1 MDNNM
6 NKNTSAKK
14 PLFDRRGKSGIYSV
28 ILSIIL
34 LAVLVVVNMIVESLP
49 AKYTMLDTTASG
61 QYEISGTTES
71 FLAGIDENV
80 TVYYIVPDGYE
91 DSVLASFLE
100 RYVSMTSKLSL
111 RYIDPLENPAFL
123 DKYPEFADLSQESM
137 SDYVTTYLLIEGANR
152 YRVVHTGEMYT
163 YAFNEL
169 GAYGLSLE
177 EASQLY
183 EQYMYYGIYPVED
196 GYCFDSTLT
205 RAVEYVCAESIP
217 SIYLLSGHSEEA
229 FSATISSTLS
239 DYGIE
244 YTELNLAL
252 EGDSIPEDC
261 ACIIINKPA
270 NDITAAEAEKLSAYI
285 ADGGNIFLM
294 TDKNADKLKNLMSL
308 TSEFGLSA
316 GAGTV
321 SEGDSS
327 KHVADFPG
335 HIYPTLNSSHEM
347 TSQFSYYRNIILLSN
362 AQAIKVESAQG
373 YETTELLTTSDK
385 AYSGDNGAAGKKV
398 LGAIAEGTDG
408 KGKLLWVASAGL
420 TNDGLISSTS
430 SGNLVLLLNMANI
443 LMGDY
448 ISVLPDIESISM
460 PQATIATTATDANI
474 WGTILIFVI
483 PGILLA
489 AGLGYTIYR
498 RRR

>member
-1 MDNNM
+1 MNNNM
-6 NKNTSAKK
+6 NKNTSVKK

-28 ILSIIL
+28 ILSLIL

-49 AKYTMLDTTASG
+49 AKYTMLDTTSSG

-91 DSVLASFLE
+91 DSVLSSFLE
-100 RYVSMTSKLSL
+100 RYVSMSSKLSL
-111 RYIDPLENPAFL
+111 RYIDPLEDPSFL
-123 DKYPEFADLSQESM
+123 DKYPEFDDLAQEST
-137 SDYVTTYLLIEGANR
+137 SDYVSTYLLVESAER

-163 YAFNEL
+163 YAFNDL

-177 EASQLY
+177 EASAIY
-183 EQYMYYGIYPVED
+183 EQYYFYGIYPTED

-205 RAVEYVCAESIP
+205 GAVEYVCAESIP
-217 SIYLLSGHSEEA
+217 SLYVLSGHGEEA
-229 FSATISSTLS
+229 FSNTISSTFA

-252 EGDSIPEDC
+252 EGDRIPEDC
-261 ACIIINKPA
+261 ACIIINKPTS
-270 NDITAAEAEKLSAYI
+270 DITSEEASKLAAYI
-285 ADGGNIFLM
+285 ADGGNVFLM

-308 TSEFGLSA
+308 TAGFGFSA
-316 GAGTV
+316 EAGTV

-347 TSQFSYYRNIILLSN
+347 TSQFVSYRNIILLSN
-362 AQAIKVESAQG
+362 AQAIKLEEAQG
-373 YETTELLTTSDK
+373 YEITELLTTSDK
-385 AYSGDNGAAGKKV
+385 AYSGESGEAGKKV

-408 KGKLLWVASAGL
+408 RGKLLWVASAGL

-430 SGNLVLLLNMANI
+430 SGNLVLLFNMSNI

-448 ISVLPDIESISM
+448 ISVLPEIESISM
-460 PQATIATTATDANI
+460 TQSVIATTATDANV
-474 WGTILIFVI
+474 WGTILIFVV
-483 PGILLA
+483 PGVLLA